1 MDGMIGWKKNSGA
14 DLEHF
19 RPVVVQPSF
28 LVISF
33 FSSLLL
39 QALLHPYFFTRP
51 LPAHHSELP
60 IPARNARRTSGRGQL
75 RRAFDIDVPLEKSL
89 VNPALLVH
97 NVAGMPN
104 FQP

>member
-1 MDGMIGWKKNSGA
+1 MFEIA
-14 DLEHF
+14 LA
-19 RPVVVQPSF
+19 VPSF
-28 LVISF
+28 LVIIIF
-33 FSSLLL
+33 FSSLVL

-75 RRAFDIDVPLEKSL
+75 RRAFDIDVPMEKSL